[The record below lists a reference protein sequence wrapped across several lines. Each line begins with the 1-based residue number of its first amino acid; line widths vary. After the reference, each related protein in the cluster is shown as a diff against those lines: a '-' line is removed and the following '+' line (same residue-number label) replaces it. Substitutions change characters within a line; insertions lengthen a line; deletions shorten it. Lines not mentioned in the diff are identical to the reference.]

1 MGSVG
6 KEAAMGVLSRDSGT
20 NPSRIVKTRC
30 IPDTTNGIFHAEI
43 KEAVE
48 TGSAIKLIRIK
59 DTGA

>member
-1 MGSVG
+1 
-6 KEAAMGVLSRDSGT
+6 
-20 NPSRIVKTRC
+20 VKTRC